1 MMAIRKDG
9 RGLTIGEAALLQATT
24 WWSPR
29 LVGTAETIADGLQD
43 MFENNCCDGFI
54 ITQALSPGGL
64 EDFVDLV
71 VPALQQRG
79 IYRREYAGRSFRE
92 NPEQYRTPVRCGA
105 VRCGAV
111 RCGAVRCCGWGGA
124 GGCQQLGMVRPIS
137 KLTS

>member
-64 EDFVDLV
+64 EAFVDLV
-71 VPALQQRG
+71 VPVLHQRV
-79 IYRREYAGRSFRE
+79 IYRLDYAGRSFRE
-92 NPEQYRTPVRCGA
+92 NLAPSRSPVRCGA
-105 VRCGAV
+105 VPFFSV
-111 RCGAVRCCGWGGA
+111 RFVSVRFFFFGCRCCFPYFI
-124 GGCQQLGMVRPIS
+124 LFS
-137 KLTS
+137 FF

>member
-71 VPALQQRG
+71 VPELQQRG
-79 IYRREYAGRSFRE
+79 IYRREYAGRSFCE
-92 NPEQYRTPVRCGA
+92 NLAHYRTPVRIGA
-105 VRCGAV
+105 VG
-111 RCGAVRCCGWGGA
+111 
-124 GGCQQLGMVRPIS
+124 
-137 KLTS
+137 

>member
-71 VPALQQRG
+71 VPELQQRS
-79 IYRREYAGRSFRE
+79 EEHTSE
-92 NPEQYRTPVRCGA
+92 
-105 VRCGAV
+105 
-111 RCGAVRCCGWGGA
+111 
-124 GGCQQLGMVRPIS
+124 
-137 KLTS
+137 LTSLMRISYAVFCLK